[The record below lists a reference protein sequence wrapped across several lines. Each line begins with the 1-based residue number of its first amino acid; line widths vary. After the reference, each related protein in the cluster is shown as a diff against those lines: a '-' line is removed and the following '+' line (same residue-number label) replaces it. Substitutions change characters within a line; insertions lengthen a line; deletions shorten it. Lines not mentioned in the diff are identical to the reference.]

1 MAPDTGDHWPFTSS
15 ASSNTP
21 ACQTT
26 WILPASIVTV
36 SETEV
41 LVEGCVET
49 DGQRRRVEEIARSI
63 VAELP
68 VTNKIEIVDLKGPVK
83 QESLS

>member
-1 MAPDTGDHWPFTSS
+1 MVSKE
-15 ASSNTP
+15 NMP
-21 ACQTT
+21 AEYVAEQ
-26 WILPASIVTV
+26 IRAAIAQEAHNLGIIVTV
-36 SETEV
+36 SEAEV